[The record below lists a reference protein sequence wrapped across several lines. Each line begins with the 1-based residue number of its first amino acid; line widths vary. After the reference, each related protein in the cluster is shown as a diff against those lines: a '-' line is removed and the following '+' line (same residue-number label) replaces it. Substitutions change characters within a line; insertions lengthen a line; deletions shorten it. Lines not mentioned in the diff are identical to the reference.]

1 MSLRVLDLRSGEQKL
16 LLGEVVQG
24 WYLPTGQ
31 LLYAQRDGTA
41 LIAPFDLD
49 RLELTGVGV
58 PALGNVY
65 VGFGFAQLAWTP
77 SGTVMYLEGVVQGN
91 ENVIVR
97 VSLDGAATRIDSTW
111 VGRFT
116 SLAIAPDGHRLAVG
130 AGAGIGGLNIWIKQ
144 LDRGPFSRLSFGGGD
159 RRPTWSPDGRM
170 VAFIRDTA
178 GKSIIAARFADGSR
192 PDTVLAQTPFILQE
206 VDWSR
211 DGRWLVARTD
221 NADEGAGD
229 IVGIRLG
236 SDTTLVPLVTSP
248 YTELHPAV
256 SPDVH
261 WLAYTSNESGRNE
274 VYVRPFPNTNDGRW
288 QVSTAGGETPRWAPD
303 GRTLYFVDPASRV
316 VAAHIRAGPGFAVDD
331 LRPLFNASG
340 LILDGFHQAYDI
352 APDGRAFLFISPR
365 EVSTTSRAPAI
376 VRIDHWFR
384 ELEARSG
391 Q

>member
-1 MSLRVLDLRSGEQKL
+1 MSLHVLDLRSGEEKVL
-16 LLGEVVQG
+16 LNEVVQG
-24 WYLPTGQ
+24 WYLPTGD
-31 LLYAQRDGTA
+31 LLYVQRDGTA

-58 PALGNVY
+58 PALENVY
-65 VGFGFAQLAWTP
+65 VGFGFAQFTWAP
-77 SGTVMYLEGVVQGN
+77 SGTAIYLEGVVQGN
-91 ENVIVR
+91 ENVVVR
-97 VSLDGAATRIDSTW
+97 VSPDGAATRIDSTW

-116 SLAIAPDGHRLAVG
+116 SLAIAPDGHQLAVG
-130 AGAGIGGLNIWIKQ
+130 AGAGVGGLNIWIKQ

-178 GKSIIAARFADGSR
+178 GKSIVAARFADGSR
-192 PDTVLAQTPFILQE
+192 PDTVLATTRYVLQE

-211 DGRWLVARTD
+211 DGKWLVVRTD
-221 NADEGAGD
+221 NANEGAGN

-236 SDTTLVPLVTSP
+236 GDTALVPLVTSP

-256 SPDVH
+256 SPDVR

-274 VYVRPFPNTNDGRW
+274 VYVRPFPNTGDGRW
-288 QVSTAGGETPRWAPD
+288 QVSTAGGNSPRWAPD
-303 GRTLYFVDPASRV
+303 GRTLYFLDPNSRI
-316 VAAHIRAGPGFAVDD
+316 VAAHARAGPGFAVDD
-331 LRPLFNASG
+331 LRAMFDASG
-340 LILDGFHQAYDI
+340 FILDGFHQAYEVT
-352 APDGRAFLFISPR
+352 PDGRNFLFISPR
-365 EVSTTSRAPAI
+365 EVSTTSRTPAI

-384 ELEARSG
+384 ELETRAR